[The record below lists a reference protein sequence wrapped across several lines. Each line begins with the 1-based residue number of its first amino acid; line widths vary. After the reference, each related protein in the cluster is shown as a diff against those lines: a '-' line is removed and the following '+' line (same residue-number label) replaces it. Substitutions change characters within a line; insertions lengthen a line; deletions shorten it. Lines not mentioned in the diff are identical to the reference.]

1 MKNEIRLALLC
12 LAAAASAPV
21 FAQNTTDSRCGI
33 TNYDSSRDMYTITNP
48 TLGTATQQCFITV
61 VAKNSWTGGTPTLSS
76 SQLVEGNYEITVSGG
91 GGGGGGGAGSATEQ
105 NRTELGAGGSGGYG
119 AIPATMVRYL
129 NPGVYRVTIGS
140 GGQGGMPGSG
150 GEHMASGGARGVDGG
165 PTSLSNANSNETVA
179 GFAGAESWNGT
190 YPLVALGS
198 YSGPQAASG
207 QRGAAGGSGGS
218 GGRNVA
224 DPGSSGGP
232 GYIKL
237 ALKDPVPVQAAPA
250 ARSAETIAPA
260 PAATRPAKR
269 DRN

>member
-21 FAQNTTDSRCGI
+21 FAQNTTDSRCGT
-33 TNYDSSRDMYTITNP
+33 TNYDSSRDMYTITSP
-48 TLGTATQQCFITV
+48 TPGTATQQCFITV
-61 VAKNSWTGGTPTLSS
+61 VPKTSWTGGMPTLAS
-76 SQLVEGNYEITVSGG
+76 SQMVEGNYEITVSGG
-91 GGGGGGGAGSATEQ
+91 GGGGGGGAGSVTEQ

-119 AIPATMVRYL
+119 AIPSTTVRYL

-140 GGQGGMPGSG
+140 GGHGGMPGSG
-150 GEHMASGGARGVDGG
+150 GERVASGGGRGVDGG
-165 PTSLSNANSNETVA
+165 PTSVSNAYSNETIA

-207 QRGAAGGSGGS
+207 QRGAAGGSGG
-218 GGRNVA
+218 RNVA
-224 DPGSSGGP
+224 DPGSPGGP
-232 GYIKL
+232 GYVKL
-237 ALKDPVPVQAAPA
+237 ALKDPVPMQAAPA
-250 ARSAETIAPA
+250 PRAAETIAPA